1 MKKLFFVFFVI
12 LILSFYITFDI
23 KKSDIDYTNT
33 KNSKITDNFY
43 SKEPMLWSIDNIEKL
58 AKKLESETKNY
69 VPVPGQDNSKKIISI
84 YKDVVENDMGYSL
97 DKTIRCLI
105 VSMDSEDYTGMDQL
119 NLLLTIL
126 APIFLIID
134 ENPQKAFDESLI
146 SEKTYELIKL
156 GKGTVKIDD
165 KNEKFV
171 NYIFKCDIITN
182 KKCSSAK
189 LLNLIIENEVPDF
202 SMEDYIN
209 DHFERNNI
217 SLKVK
222 DMFDLYKFDSK
233 KILIDPNGKNIDIV
247 IFFVK
252 NSAQNFITVD
262 KDLYNR
268 SKEYAILIEKEKTV
282 IFN

>member
-1 MKKLFFVFFVI
+1 
-12 LILSFYITFDI
+12 
-23 KKSDIDYTNT
+23 
-33 KNSKITDNFY
+33 
-43 SKEPMLWSIDNIEKL
+43 
-58 AKKLESETKNY
+58 
-69 VPVPGQDNSKKIISI
+69 
-84 YKDVVENDMGYSL
+84 MGYSL

-247 IFFVK
+247 NFFVK